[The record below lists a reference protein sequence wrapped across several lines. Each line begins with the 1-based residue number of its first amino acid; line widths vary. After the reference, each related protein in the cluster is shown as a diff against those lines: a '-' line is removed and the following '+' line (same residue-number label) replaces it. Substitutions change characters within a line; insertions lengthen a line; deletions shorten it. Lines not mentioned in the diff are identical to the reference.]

1 MIGYETVMQLLI
13 FLGAIVAAPGLFRAS
28 KAFGRSLVKY
38 FYPYTVIELV
48 VEQDNGSFAK
58 ESVKLS
64 DADVL
69 VQKILKAKGH
79 R

>member
-1 MIGYETVMQLLI
+1 MIQYETAMHLLI
-13 FLGAIVAAPGLFRAS
+13 FLGAIIAAPGLFRAS
-28 KAFGRSLVKY
+28 KSFGRSLVKY

-48 VEQDNGSFAK
+48 VEQEDGSFAK

-64 DADVL
+64 DADAL